1 MSENSDAQFP
11 EAQVHEGGN
20 VVAAIRRN
28 SSRLWIVTV
37 LCLIVTVVLFASANR
52 NRGTHIAVRFQ
63 QGHGIKPGD
72 VLRHRGIE
80 VGEV

>member
-1 MSENSDAQFP
+1 MSQGSGDPFP
-11 EAQVHEGGN
+11 VAQVHDGGN
-20 VVAAIRRN
+20 LATAVRRN
-28 SSRLWIVTV
+28 SSRLWIVTGI
-37 LCLIVTVVLFASANR
+37 CLIVAVILFASANR

-80 VGEV
+80 